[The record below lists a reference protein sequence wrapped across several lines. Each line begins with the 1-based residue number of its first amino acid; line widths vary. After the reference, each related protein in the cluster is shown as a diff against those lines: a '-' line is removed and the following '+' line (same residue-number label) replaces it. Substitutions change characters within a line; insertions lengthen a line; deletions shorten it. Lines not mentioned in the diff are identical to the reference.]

1 MEILNFFSHVTVTG
15 FTRQESNLQQ
25 SIGINRK
32 VAVGSK
38 GGKQDIAR
46 NTLTHKQS
54 NTRGELKFLISG
66 SLGGSKC
73 FASIFFLS
81 RDFNFC
87 IKLSG
92 NVCGLEIRHGICSRL
107 NFGPGIFWDF
117 DFCPIQSSL
126 SLEIRSTNNN
136 NYSHKQ
142 RSFLVTVFE

>member
-1 MEILNFFSHVTVTG
+1 MEILNFFSHVTGTG

-38 GGKQDIAR
+38 RGKQDTAR
-46 NTLTHKQS
+46 NTLTHK
-54 NTRGELKFLISG
+54 RGGGELKFLISG

-73 FASIFFLS
+73 FASIFFFS
-81 RDFNFC
+81 CRDFNFC

-92 NVCGLEIRHGICSRL
+92 NVYGLEIRHGICLRL

-117 DFCPIQSSL
+117 DFCLIQSSL

-136 NYSHKQ
+136 DYSHKQ
-142 RSFLVTVFE
+142 TSFLVTVFD